1 MVQLCYWINV
11 HSFRSFKVYS
21 FSKDCS
27 SHEKRGLHWEG
38 GEIQTYFFFRWLFK
52 LKNVH
57 TCESFLR
64 VSDCFTEI
72 EEKLENALRK
82 GDFDAINQR
91 VTPKTLASCKTNTLI
106 KSFQVGLVTLSL
118 QSLLRAVSPDQ
129 VTKVILIYFDFVSF
143 LHMISSSCAYR
154 SLY

>member
-1 MVQLCYWINV
+1 M
-11 HSFRSFKVYS
+11 
-21 FSKDCS
+21 
-27 SHEKRGLHWEG
+27 
-38 GEIQTYFFFRWLFK
+38 
-52 LKNVH
+52 KNVH

-72 EEKLENALRK
+72 EEKLENALRE

>member
-1 MVQLCYWINV
+1 M
-11 HSFRSFKVYS
+11 
-21 FSKDCS
+21 
-27 SHEKRGLHWEG
+27 
-38 GEIQTYFFFRWLFK
+38 
-52 LKNVH
+52 
-57 TCESFLR
+57 
-64 VSDCFTEI
+64 SDCFTEI
-72 EEKLENALRK
+72 EKDLDDVLRK
-82 GDFDAINQR
+82 GDFDAIDQT
-91 VTPKTLASCKTNTLI
+91 VTPKTLARCKTNTLI

>member
-1 MVQLCYWINV
+1 M
-11 HSFRSFKVYS
+11 
-21 FSKDCS
+21 
-27 SHEKRGLHWEG
+27 
-38 GEIQTYFFFRWLFK
+38 
-52 LKNVH
+52 KNVH

-72 EEKLENALRK
+72 EKDLDDVLHK
-82 GDFDAINQR
+82 DDFDAINQR
-91 VTPKTLASCKTNTLI
+91 VTPKTLARCKTNTLI
-106 KSFQVGLVTLSL
+106 KSFQVGLATLSL
-118 QSLLRAVSPDQ
+118 QSLRRAVSPDQ

>member
-1 MVQLCYWINV
+1 M
-11 HSFRSFKVYS
+11 
-21 FSKDCS
+21 
-27 SHEKRGLHWEG
+27 
-38 GEIQTYFFFRWLFK
+38 
-52 LKNVH
+52 KNVH

-72 EEKLENALRK
+72 EKDLDDVLGK
-82 GDFDAINQR
+82 DDFDAINQR
-91 VTPKTLASCKTNTLI
+91 VTPKTLARCKTNTLI
-106 KSFQVGLVTLSL
+106 KSFQVGLATLSL
-118 QSLLRAVSPDQ
+118 QSLLRAVLPDQ

>member
-1 MVQLCYWINV
+1 M
-11 HSFRSFKVYS
+11 
-21 FSKDCS
+21 
-27 SHEKRGLHWEG
+27 
-38 GEIQTYFFFRWLFK
+38 
-52 LKNVH
+52 KNVH

-72 EEKLENALRK
+72 EKDLDDVLRK
-82 GDFDAINQR
+82 GDFDAIDQT
-91 VTPKTLASCKTNTLI
+91 VTPKTLARCKTNTLI

-143 LHMISSSCAYR
+143 LHMISSLCAYR